1 MIDVRLSHRRGAM
14 LANGDGQSTLFD
26 LLPGGTKVRH
36 FLFRNGVPMAAR
48 LFEDI
53 CIDIRRQIASG
64 QLKPGDKLP
73 AERELG
79 EIFSVGRSVIR
90 EALRS
95 LEEAGILEFRRGVTG
110 GAFIRT
116 GDPNTMIRAVTDLVF
131 LGTISLENLTEAR
144 TCLLQ
149 FTAELAAQRGTEEDF
164 ARLQENIDEIA
175 IIDIYAD
182 EPRTVAAVARFYDL
196 LGYAA
201 KNEMMV
207 FLIHSLSEVV
217 GQVLLRARPNFRDNV
232 VASRRRVLQHLRNRD
247 AAAASA
253 EVRGHLAEL
262 HHVVLASAEPIHS
275 LGWEP
280 VRKQEKFKGRP
291 AADTGKVHSP
301 TV

>member
-1 MIDVRLSHRRGAM
+1 M
-14 LANGDGQSTLFD
+14 ST
-26 LLPGGTKVRH
+26 
-36 FLFRNGVPMAAR
+36 R
-48 LFEDI
+48 LFEDV

-79 EIFSVGRSVIR
+79 ERFSVGRSVIR

-110 GAFIRT
+110 GAFVRA

-149 FTAELAAQRGTEEDF
+149 FTAELAAERGTEEDF
-164 ARLQENIDEIA
+164 ARLQENIDEVA
-175 IIDIYAD
+175 QMDVYED
-182 EPRTVAAVARFYDL
+182 EKRAVAAVARFYDL

-201 KNEMMV
+201 KNDVLV
-207 FLIHSLSEVV
+207 FLIHSLSEIV
-217 GQVLLRARPNFRDNV
+217 GEVLLKARPDVHAAV
-232 VASRRRVLQHLRNRD
+232 VSSRRRVLAQLRRRD
-247 AAAASA
+247 PAAAAA
-253 EVRGHLAEL
+253 EVRAHLAEL
-262 HHVVLASAEPIHS
+262 HDVVLAAAQPIHE

-280 VRKQEKFKGRP
+280 KARSASR
-291 AADTGKVHSP
+291 
-301 TV
+301 

>member
-1 MIDVRLSHRRGAM
+1 M
-14 LANGDGQSTLFD
+14 T
-26 LLPGGTKVRH
+26 T
-36 FLFRNGVPMAAR
+36 R

-73 AERELG
+73 SERELC
-79 EIFSVGRSVIR
+79 EVFSVGRPVIR

-95 LEEAGILEFRRGVTG
+95 LEEAGILELRRGVTG
-110 GAFIRT
+110 GAFIRA

-149 FTAELAAQRGTEEDF
+149 FTAELAAQRGTDEDF
-164 ARLQENIDEIA
+164 ARLQENIDEVA
-175 IIDIYAD
+175 TIDIYED

-196 LGYAA
+196 LGFAA
-201 KNEMMV
+201 KNDMLV

-217 GQVLLRARPNFRDNV
+217 GQVLLKARPNFRGGV
-232 VASRRRVLQHLRNRD
+232 VASRQRLLVHLRHRD
-247 AAAASA
+247 AKAAAA
-253 EVRGHLAEL
+253 EVREHLADL
-262 HHVVLASAEPIHS
+262 HNVVIASAQPIHE

-280 VRKQEKFKGRP
+280 AR
-291 AADTGKVHSP
+291 
-301 TV
+301 

>member
-1 MIDVRLSHRRGAM
+1 
-14 LANGDGQSTLFD
+14 
-26 LLPGGTKVRH
+26 
-36 FLFRNGVPMAAR
+36 MAGR

-95 LEEAGILEFRRGVTG
+95 LEEAGVLEFRRGATG
-110 GAFIRT
+110 GAFVRS

-131 LGTISLENLTEAR
+131 LGTISLENLIEAR

-164 ARLQENIDEIA
+164 ARLQENIDEVA
-175 IIDIYAD
+175 VIDIYED
-182 EPRTVAAVARFYDL
+182 EARTVAAVARFYDL

-201 KNEMMV
+201 KNDMLV

-217 GQVLLRARPNFRDNV
+217 GQVLLKARPNFRDGV
-232 VASRRRVLQHLRNRD
+232 VASRGRVQEHLRRRD
-247 AAAASA
+247 SAAASA
-253 EVRGHLAEL
+253 EVREHLAEL
-262 HHVVLASAEPIHS
+262 HNVVLASAQPIHD

-280 VRKQEKFKGRP
+280 ARRP
-291 AADTGKVHSP
+291 DQTVGWYERGARTKAATASP
-301 TV
+301 DVLHGLPDHEA